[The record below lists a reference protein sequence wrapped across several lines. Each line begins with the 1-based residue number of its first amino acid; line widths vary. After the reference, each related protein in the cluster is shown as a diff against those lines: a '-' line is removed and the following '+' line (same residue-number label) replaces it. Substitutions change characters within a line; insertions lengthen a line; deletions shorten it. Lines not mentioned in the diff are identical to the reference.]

1 VTRQGQSARSA
12 ICQPRGTVSQ
22 PSFTTPRCWA
32 AAFLRGFVSHLCAHQ
47 GLARTL
53 ATLMATRSG
62 ALTEG
67 SEALTQAIGELLA
80 AAAEDGTIRD
90 DVGVGPVM
98 MALHGISAAY
108 DRPGA
113 PVDADGVISPVLDGL
128 RHRPPAT
135 A

>member
-1 VTRQGQSARSA
+1 
-12 ICQPRGTVSQ
+12 
-22 PSFTTPRCWA
+22 
-32 AAFLRGFVSHLCAHQ
+32 
-47 GLARTL
+47 LA
-53 ATLMATRSG
+53 
-62 ALTEG
+62 
-67 SEALTQAIGELLA
+67 QAIGELLA

-108 DRPGA
+108 DRPGGPA
-113 PVDADGVISPVLDGL
+113 DADGVISLVLDGL